1 MDSGWGIHLR
11 EPAAIMNTFLTAFD
25 HVPDLRAENA
35 RHELR
40 ELLVVAFVS
49 VLCGATSCVEMSA
62 FGRAKAHI
70 FRDFLRLKHEIPSH
84 DTFSPVFRMI
94 DPKALDA
101 AFGQIFADVEAL
113 MADGD
118 VVAIDW
124 RFWTCVTGSGCAMSL
139 ACRRT
144 AVWRRTSL
152 PWRPHCPGGVDG
164 GALRPHA
171 RSKTAPVQ
179 VLLLRG
185 PILVET
191 PPRHRPRRGL
201 TQDKTPAGRPT
212 GRRHRMRAKNPR
224 HGEPTAQAEN
234 FSVMNYCG

>member
-1 MDSGWGIHLR
+1 
-11 EPAAIMNTFLTAFD
+11 MNTFLTAFD

-94 DPKALDA
+94 DLKALDA

-118 VVAIDW
+118 VVA
-124 RFWTCVTGSGCAMSL
+124 
-139 ACRRT
+139 
-144 AVWRRTSL
+144 
-152 PWRPHCPGGVDG
+152 VDG
-164 GALRPHA
+164 KSLRGARDHTPHRLQTTLTPAQEAVAVVLRQA
-171 RSKTAPVQ
+171 
-179 VLLLRG
+179 LLLPLDDLLSVVREFLN
-185 PILVET
+185 PNVS
-191 PPRHRPRRGL
+191 RSGL
-201 TQDKTPAGRPT
+201 DRCL
-212 GRRHRMRAKNPR
+212 RRHGATF
-224 HGEPTAQAEN
+224 GI
-234 FSVMNYCG
+234 